1 MLTKIHF
8 SYCVSIV
15 LKGKFYKTTI
25 QLAML
30 YGTEW
35 CWVIKKQY
43 IHKMSVAEMRIL
55 SWISWNAQK
64 DRIRN
69 KEICLKILMK
79 RLENCLRWF
88 GHVQRKAVN
97 AFLRVSRSKL
107 SELKNVEE
115 DPI

>member
-15 LKGKFYKTTI
+15 LKGKFCKTTI

-30 YGTEW
+30 YGTE

-79 RLENCLRWF
+79 RLEKIAWDGLAMFKGKRLMHF
-88 GHVQRKAVN
+88 
-97 AFLRVSRSKL
+97 
-107 SELKNVEE
+107 
-115 DPI
+115 